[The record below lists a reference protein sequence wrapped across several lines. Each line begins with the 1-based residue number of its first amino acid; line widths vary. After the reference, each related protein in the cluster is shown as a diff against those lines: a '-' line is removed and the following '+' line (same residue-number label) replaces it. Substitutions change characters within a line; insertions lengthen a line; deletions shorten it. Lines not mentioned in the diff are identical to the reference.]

1 MTGAGGVP
9 LGWPGILRLGLVQ
22 AALGAIVVLTT
33 STLNRVM
40 VVELAL
46 PAMLPGALVALH
58 YAVQVL
64 RPRLG
69 YGSDIGG
76 RRTPWII
83 GGMAVLAIGGVL
95 AALAT
100 VLMVSDRTAGIALA
114 ILAFMLVGGGI
125 GACGTALLVLLA
137 ARVDERRRAGAATAV
152 WLMMILGAAVT
163 AGLAGHFLD
172 PFSPARL
179 VQVTAT
185 VSVFALAVTLL
196 ATLGVE
202 GRAPAAVPA
211 LSVPFREALAQ
222 VWSEPRARRFTVFIF
237 VAILAFSAQDLIL
250 EPFAGTVFGM
260 TPGESTSLSG
270 VQNGGVLLGML
281 LLAVLGSTAWGRH
294 LCRLQTWALIGCIA
308 SGLALFALAL
318 GGLVG
323 VGFPLKAT
331 VFALGV
337 ASGVLLVATVGSMM
351 ALAGAGRGQRE
362 GVRVGLWGAAQAVA
376 NAVGG
381 LLGTAAVDLIRRL
394 LDSPAAAYAT
404 VFSAEAA
411 LFLVAAVLAVQVT
424 RPDREGAG
432 EALLLAG
439 QDAVEAA

>member
-1 MTGAGGVP
+1 MTAAVGAP

-69 YGSDIGG
+69 YGSDVGG

-95 AALAT
+95 ATLAT
-100 VLMVSDRTAGIALA
+100 VLMFSDRTAGIALA
-114 ILAFMLVGGGI
+114 VLAFVLVGGGI

-137 ARVDERRRAGAATAV
+137 ARVDERRRAGAATVV

-163 AGLAGHFLD
+163 AGLAGHFLE

-179 VQVTAT
+179 VQVTLT
-185 VSVFALAVTLL
+185 VASLAFTVALI

-202 GRAPAAVPA
+202 GRVPA
-211 LSVPFREALAQ
+211 VAQEAPSPFREALAQ

-260 TPGESTSLSG
+260 TPGESTALSG
-270 VQNGGVLLGML
+270 VQNGGVLLGMIF
-281 LLAVLGSTAWGRH
+281 LAVLGSTAWGRR
-294 LCRLQTWALIGCIA
+294 LCRLQTWAFIGSVA
-308 SGLALFALAL
+308 SGVVLCGIAL

-323 VGFPLKAT
+323 VGFPLRAA
-331 VFALGV
+331 VFALG
-337 ASGVLLVATVGSMM
+337 ATTGVLLVATVGSMM
-351 ALAGAGRGQRE
+351 ALASEERGHRE

-376 NAVGG
+376 NAIGG
-381 LLGTAAVDLIRRL
+381 FLGTAAIDLIRL
-394 LDSPAAAYAT
+394 VLDSPAAAYGT
-404 VFSAEAA
+404 VFMAEAA
-411 LFLVAAVLAVQVT
+411 LFLVAAVLALQVT
-424 RPDREGAG
+424 RPDREPDGD
-432 EALLLAG
+432 ALVLAE
-439 QDAVEAA
+439 QDAAAA